1 MSKRRKKPV
10 QRKTIITNSRVNK
23 KTIGAVRPAR
33 RRTAGSVQKHFAQAR
48 HLIELQMAQL
58 MIKKMHTTKKR
69 SKARYQKRINELRRT
84 LRKIS

>member
-1 MSKRRKKPV
+1 MKKRKKPV
-10 QRKTIITNSRVNK
+10 QRKTIITNSTVRK
-23 KTIGAVRPAR
+23 KSIGNAGRSAR

-48 HLIELQMAQL
+48 HLIELQMAGL

-69 SKARYQKRINELRRT
+69 NKARYQKRINELRKT